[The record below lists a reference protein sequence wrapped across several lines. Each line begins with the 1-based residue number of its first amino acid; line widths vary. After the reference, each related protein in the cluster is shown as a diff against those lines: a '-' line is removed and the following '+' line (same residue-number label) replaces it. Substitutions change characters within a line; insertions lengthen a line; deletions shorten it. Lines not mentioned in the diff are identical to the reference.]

1 LLRRHAATHPARAP
15 RAERFRVSTGIAFVL
30 PSFAA
35 GGAERVML
43 HLLTGL
49 DRAQFSPS
57 LIVLHKEG
65 PLADRLPGDVPLLDL
80 ARPRLR
86 QGLPALIGAIRRT
99 RPRVVV
105 SSLGY
110 VNIALLACRWMLP
123 LRTRIVVREANMPSL
138 SLPRGPRPGLTRWL
152 YKRYYP
158 RADAVICTSNMMMGE
173 MSGAI
178 GVDRSRL
185 HLLPNPLD
193 EEALRAEA
201 AIPIA
206 PEPESPGVHFIS
218 GGRVTRQKG
227 FDRLIE
233 LFAGLPGNS
242 KLTILGEGPERAAL
256 QESCDR
262 HGLGQRVS
270 LPGFSTKPW
279 PHYAAADAFL
289 MSSHWEG
296 MPNAA
301 LEALA
306 CGTPVIATPES
317 GAIAEIA
324 AAAPKGAVT
333 VAPWGAPFAAA
344 MAKIIAA
351 ENNDLRPSL
360 LPPGHARGVVIPR
373 FEGILRPLC

>member
-1 LLRRHAATHPARAP
+1 
-15 RAERFRVSTGIAFVL
+15 VSTPIAFVL
-30 PSFAA
+30 PSFAG

-43 HLLTGL
+43 HLLAGL

-57 LIVLHKEG
+57 LIVLNNEG
-65 PLADRLPGDVPLLDL
+65 PLADQLPAGVPLIDL

-86 QGLPALIGAIRRT
+86 HAMPALIGAIRRT
-99 RPRVVV
+99 RPSVVV

-110 VNIALLACRWMLP
+110 VNIALVACRWMLP

-152 YKRYYP
+152 YRRYYS
-158 RADAVICTSNMMMGE
+158 RADAVICTSNMIMGE

-193 EEALRAEA
+193 EKALRAEA
-201 AIPIA
+201 ITPIV
-206 PEPESPGVHFIS
+206 PELDSPGVHFIAA
-218 GGRVTRQKG
+218 GRHTRQKG

-233 LFAGLPGNS
+233 LFSGLSGNS
-242 KLTILGEGPERAAL
+242 TLTILGEGPERAAL
-256 QESCDR
+256 RASCDR
-262 HGLGQRVS
+262 HGLSERVS
-270 LPGFSTKPW
+270 LPGFRDRPW
-279 PHYAAADAFL
+279 PYYAAADAFL
-289 MSSHWEG
+289 MPSHWEG

-344 MAKIIAA
+344 MAEVVAG
-351 ENNDLRPSL
+351 EHSDLLPSL
-360 LPPGHARGVVIPR
+360 LPSGHGREVVVRR
-373 FEGILRPLC
+373 FGGILRPLC

>member
-1 LLRRHAATHPARAP
+1 
-15 RAERFRVSTGIAFVL
+15 VSTNIAFVL
-30 PSFAA
+30 PSFAG

-43 HLLTGL
+43 QLLAGL
-49 DRAQFSPS
+49 DRVQFSPS
-57 LIVLHKEG
+57 LIVLNNEG
-65 PLADRLPGDVPLLDL
+65 PLADRLPRDVPLTNL
-80 ARPRLR
+80 AQPRLR
-86 QGLPALIGAIRRT
+86 QGLPALIRAIRRT
-99 RPRVVV
+99 RPSVVV

-138 SLPRGPRPGLTRWL
+138 SLPRGPLPGLTRWL

-158 RADAVICTSNMMMGE
+158 RADAVICTSNMMLGE

-185 HLLPNPLD
+185 FLLPNPLD
-193 EEALRAEA
+193 EEALRVEA
-201 AIPIA
+201 AVPTP
-206 PEPESPGVHFIS
+206 PEVGSPGVRFIAA
-218 GGRVTRQKG
+218 GRLTRQKG

-233 LFAGLPGNS
+233 LFAGLPGTCR
-242 KLTILGEGPERAAL
+242 LTILGEGPERAAL
-256 QESCDR
+256 QASCDK
-262 HGLGQRVS
+262 HDLSQRVS
-270 LPGFSTKPW
+270 LPGFSDKPW
-279 PHYAAADAFL
+279 PHYATADVFL

-333 VAPWGAPFAAA
+333 VAPWGAPFAAT

-360 LPPGHARGVVIPR
+360 LPPGHGREVVIRR

>member
-1 LLRRHAATHPARAP
+1 MSSH
-15 RAERFRVSTGIAFVL
+15 IAFVL
-30 PSFAA
+30 PSFAG
-35 GGAERVML
+35 GGAEQVML
-43 HLLTGL
+43 HLLAEL
-49 DRAQFSPS
+49 DRTQFSPS
-57 LIVLHKEG
+57 LIILNNDG
-65 PLADRLPGDVPLLDL
+65 PFAARLPQDVPLVDL
-80 ARPRLR
+80 AHPRLR
-86 QGLPALIGAIRRT
+86 QGLPALIRAIRRT
-99 RPRVVV
+99 RPSVVM
-105 SSLGY
+105 SSFGY

-138 SLPRGPRPGLTRWL
+138 SLPRVPRPGLTRWL
-152 YKRYYP
+152 YRRYYP

-185 HLLPNPLD
+185 FLLPNPLD
-193 EEALRAEA
+193 EEALRVEA
-201 AIPIA
+201 AIPT
-206 PEPESPGVHFIS
+206 PPESSSPGIRFIAA
-218 GGRVTRQKG
+218 GRLTRQKG

-233 LFAGLPGNS
+233 LFADLPGNS
-242 KLTILGEGPERAAL
+242 KLTILGEGPERAVL
-256 QESCDR
+256 QASCDR
-262 HGLGQRVS
+262 HDLSQRVF
-270 LPGFSTKPW
+270 LPGFSDTPW
-279 PHYAAADAFL
+279 PHYGAADAFL
-289 MSSHWEG
+289 LSSHWEG

-344 MAKIIAA
+344 MAEIATA

-360 LPPGHARGVVIPR
+360 LPSGHGREVVARR